1 MLMSS
6 VHDPSLNRTVG
17 ECVNTTMVSVQQD
30 HHGAA
35 CTLSNS
41 RLQCDAA
48 ADAVPH
54 MVYYELPNCTGAQYN
69 FPVEQCTPQVRL
81 SCCLHSGRVRFKC
94 FAALLVADA
103 ARWLCD
109 AADVPSCG

>member
-1 MLMSS
+1 MHRRQFCQEGMLMSS
-6 VHDPSLNRTVG
+6 VHDPSINPMVGKCVDTTV
-17 ECVNTTMVSVQQD
+17 VSVQQD

-54 MVYYELPNCTGAQYN
+54 MVFYEFPNCTGAQYS
-69 FPVEQCTPQVRL
+69 FPVEQCTAQVRTFL
-81 SCCLHSGRVRFKC
+81 LTPLWLRAVRN
-94 FAALLVADA
+94 ASN
-103 ARWLCD
+103 
-109 AADVPSCG
+109 PQPPP